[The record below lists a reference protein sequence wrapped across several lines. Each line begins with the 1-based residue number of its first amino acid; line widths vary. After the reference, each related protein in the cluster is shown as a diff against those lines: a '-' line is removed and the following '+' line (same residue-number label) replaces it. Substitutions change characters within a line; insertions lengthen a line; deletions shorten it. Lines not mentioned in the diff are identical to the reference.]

1 MAIYVGNILKAINLA
16 DEELDVIIQEY
27 LDTTYV
33 GVSTTVIDWRIS
45 NYKDLR
51 QAAYPDPKDYLDA
64 EFKIRTGV
72 SGGQAELDVLDA
84 QKAAIKI
91 RFPKE
96 GKS

>member
-1 MAIYVGNILKAINLA
+1 MAIYVGNILKTINLA
-16 DEELDVIIQEY
+16 DKELNAIIQEY

-33 GVSTTVIDWRIS
+33 GVPTTVADWRIS

-72 SGGQAELDVLDA
+72 PEGQAELDALDT
-84 QKAAIKI
+84 QKTVIKI

-96 GKS
+96 G